1 MNFKPVSNCFISC
14 DEPFDTAETI
24 IMGVPYD
31 GTSSFRPGSR
41 FAPDAIRSSSYGIE
55 TYSPVL
61 DADLED
67 MKICDIGDL
76 ELSFGNKKNIL
87 GVTEAAALEVFNS
100 GKRLLSLGGEHLI
113 TLPLFHALTAS
124 LKTKDICVVHLDAH
138 ADLREDYMGERL
150 SHATVI
156 KRISEITGI
165 SNIFQYGIRSGT
177 KEEFDLIKKEGTM
190 VTTFDKLSEAVHGRP
205 VYLTVDLDV
214 LDPSCFPG
222 TGTPEPG
229 GWQFIEIYNILK
241 VINKLNVK
249 AVDVVELSPH
259 YDHSSTSSVTAS
271 KVVRELLLSL

>member
-1 MNFKPVSNCFISC
+1 MKFEPISNCFISC
-14 DEPFDTAETI
+14 DEPFDTAENI

-31 GTSSFRPGSR
+31 GTCSFRPGSR
-41 FAPDAIRSSSYGIE
+41 FAPDAVRSSSYGIE
-55 TYSPVL
+55 TYSPML
-61 DADLED
+61 DADLGD

-87 GVTEAAALEVFNS
+87 GVIEAAALEVFNS
-100 GKRLLSLGGEHLI
+100 GKRLISIGGEHLV
-113 TLPLFHALTAS
+113 TLPLFHALSVS

-138 ADLREDYMGERL
+138 ADLRDDYMGERL

-156 KRISEITGI
+156 RRISEITGI

-190 VTTFDKLSEAVHGRP
+190 VTPFADLPKVIGNRP
-205 VYLTVDLDV
+205 VYLTIDLDV
-214 LDPSCFPG
+214 LDPSAFPG

-229 GWQFIEIYNILK
+229 GWQFIEIYNILS
-241 VINKLNVK
+241 VISKLNIK
-249 AVDVVELSPH
+249 AADVVELSPH
-259 YDHSSTSSVTAS
+259 YDHSGVSAVTAS